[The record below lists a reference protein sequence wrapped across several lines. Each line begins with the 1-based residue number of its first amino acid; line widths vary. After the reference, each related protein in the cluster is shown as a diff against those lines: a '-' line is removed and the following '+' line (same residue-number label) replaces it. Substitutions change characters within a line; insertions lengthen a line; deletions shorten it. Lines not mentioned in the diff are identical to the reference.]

1 MLNKHEHQLIEIIR
15 LNNNS
20 FMKKVLRKAM
30 LHMSSQ
36 RKMKTELAIKE
47 DGIFEEIFFK

>member
-30 LHMSSQ
+30 LHMSNQ